1 MPCYEVCNSQ
11 RNMDKVPDLLAM
23 TFLDSENAGNIA
35 LGRKK
40 LAYAVNPF
48 VPNWELHWERM
59 G

>member
-1 MPCYEVCNSQ
+1 
-11 RNMDKVPDLLAM
+11 MDKVPDLLAM

-35 LGRKK
+35 LGRTK
-40 LAYAVNPF
+40 LAYTVNPF